1 MILVINVLTYLV
13 PLLFFFWFI
22 LDNGISTSY
31 AQEQQPSE
39 MQQSLVPEKSGVK
52 ITYPIDGQTAPKGE
66 LVIFG
71 TATHNATTTDCTV
84 YADWN
89 DSKPMQKTMPAGM
102 NYTEFGRANDY
113 STWIFTYT
121 EKSHIISEGTNELT
135 AKLSCDI
142 GPFNSTKYDSV
153 SIRGLP

>member
-1 MILVINVLTYLV
+1 MTLVIKTLTYLV
-13 PLLFFFWFI
+13 PLIFFFWFI
-22 LDNGISTSY
+22 LDNGMSTSY

-39 MQQSLVPEKSGVK
+39 KQQLLVPEKSGVK
-52 ITYPIDGQTAPKGE
+52 ITYPTDGQTAPKGE

-71 TATHNATTTDCTV
+71 TATHNANTTDCTV

-102 NYTEFGRANDY
+102 NYTQFGRANDY
-113 STWIFTYT
+113 SRWIFTYT
-121 EKSHIISEGTNELT
+121 EKYHMISEGTNELT

-153 SIRGLP
+153 SITGLP

>member
-1 MILVINVLTYLV
+1 MILVINALTCLV
-13 PLLFFFWFI
+13 PLIFFFWFI
-22 LDNGISTSY
+22 LDNGMSTSY
-31 AQEQQPSE
+31 AQEQQPSKK
-39 MQQSLVPEKSGVK
+39 QQSLVPEKSGVK
-52 ITYPIDGQTAPKGE
+52 ITYPTDGQTAAKGE

-71 TATHNATTTDCTV
+71 TATHNANATDCTV

-102 NYTEFGRANDY
+102 NYTQFGRANDY
-113 STWIFTYT
+113 SRWIFTYT
-121 EKSHIISEGTNELT
+121 EKYHMISEGTNELT

-153 SIRGLP
+153 SITGLP

>member
-39 MQQSLVPEKSGVK
+39 MEQSLVPEKSGVK

-89 DSKPMQKTMPAGM
+89 DLEAFQKTMPAGM

-113 STWIFTYT
+113 ST
-121 EKSHIISEGTNELT
+121 
-135 AKLSCDI
+135 
-142 GPFNSTKYDSV
+142 
-153 SIRGLP
+153 